1 MSQSQEPQEQGQIK
15 LLWRPTRESI
25 EQSRMYAFARRIEQK
40 YDVVLP
46 DYASLHAW
54 SIENLED
61 FWKEVWE
68 WFGIVA
74 SKTSDQVLTTRETPG
89 AKWFPGACLNYA

>member
-1 MSQSQEPQEQGQIK
+1 MSQSQEPQEQGQRK
-15 LLWRPTRESI
+15 LLWSPTRESI

-40 YDVVLP
+40 YDVDLP

-61 FWKEVWE
+61 FWREVWDLSL
-68 WFGIVA
+68 IHI
-74 SKTSDQVLTTRETPG
+74 
-89 AKWFPGACLNYA
+89 